1 MAMENEASVLFV
13 IALVRGIKAGCIIA
27 ADGPCFEFVGSEEFD
42 HYPEKMAQAVEDE
55 ITIALE
61 SVIEVEV

>member
-1 MAMENEASVLFV
+1 MQWKNEASVLFT
-13 IALVRGIKAGCIIA
+13 IASVRGIKAGCVVV

-42 HYPEKMAQAVEDE
+42 HYPEKMAEAQEQA

-61 SVIEVEV
+61 RHH